1 MNLAERNLA
10 VSVWLAM
17 AEEPARFLTILCC
30 VLEHP
35 VNIANAVMS
44 NVRVIFI
51 VIIVSN
57 VAIVYAVNS

>member
-1 MNLAERNLA
+1 
-10 VSVWLAM
+10 M
-17 AEEPARFLTILCC
+17 AGDSGGTGPILTILCC

-57 VAIVYAVNS
+57 VAIVYAVNR